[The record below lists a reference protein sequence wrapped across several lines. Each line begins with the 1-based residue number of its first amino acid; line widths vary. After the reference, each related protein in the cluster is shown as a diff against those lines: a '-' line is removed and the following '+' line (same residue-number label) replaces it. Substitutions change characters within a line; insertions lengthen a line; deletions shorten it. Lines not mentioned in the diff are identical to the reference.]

1 MLKVIRGSTQK
12 IYQDY
17 VPCSF
22 SYKFVCIDDEFTKPI
37 VFRGEMFLMN
47 LLKRFIK
54 SMSTA
59 KT

>member
-1 MLKVIRGSTQK
+1 MLKVIKGSTQK
-12 IYQDY
+12 ISRLL
-17 VPCSF
+17 PCSF
-22 SYKFVCIDDEFTKPI
+22 AYKFVCIDDEFTKPI
-37 VFRGEMFLMN
+37 DFRGEMLLMN